1 MPFGDQKTKL
11 GNIFLNFCH
20 SKFCRRSVLIFRV
33 ENQFAVVSN
42 RFRNKFSR
50 LFDRVAFI
58 LAQVNRFNQ
67 ILFGFNSF
75 N

>member
-1 MPFGDQKTKL
+1 MPFGDQKNKVREH
-11 GNIFLNFCH
+11 F
-20 SKFCRRSVLIFRV
+20 SKFFVIQNFCRRSVLIFRV

-58 LAQVNRFNQ
+58 
-67 ILFGFNSF
+67 FGPG
-75 N
+75 